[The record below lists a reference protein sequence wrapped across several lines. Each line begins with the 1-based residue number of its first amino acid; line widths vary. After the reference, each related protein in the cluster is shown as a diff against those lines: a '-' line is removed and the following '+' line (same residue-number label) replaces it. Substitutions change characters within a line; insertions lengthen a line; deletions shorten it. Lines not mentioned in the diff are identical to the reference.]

1 MTNSFPYSQNLNFP
15 NRYVAPEKLFSY
27 LQDNYS
33 DYIKEIGKSSL
44 GKPIYM
50 LTLGSGNL
58 KVAAWSQMHGNEST
72 ATLAM
77 LDLLSIFKK
86 NPELSEKL
94 LGLIQLDFIFML
106 NPDGSELWTRR
117 NAYDIDINRDFIR
130 NSSNEV
136 RVLKS
141 VVLNGNYNYLLNLH
155 DQRTIF
161 TTDGIHP
168 ATLSFLSPS
177 ENLDRDLTENRKK
190 SMAVIA
196 AIYMQMKQILPNR
209 IAKYTDEFYPT
220 SSGDN
225 LMKAGIPSILFEG
238 GFYENDLDRK
248 KTREYYTHA
257 LYFALKAISV
267 LKGDT
272 LSYETYFDIP
282 QNKET
287 HFDVIY
293 RNVKLN
299 TDFECIMDIAV
310 QYREILD
317 ESYDIIYQPYVVEV
331 GDLTHK
337 KGWKEIDCTDKKFV
351 SLKKFPKLD
360 SLVDFSIE

>member
-1 MTNSFPYSQNLNFP
+1 MNFSFPYSQNPNFP
-15 NRYVAPEKLFSY
+15 DRYIFPEKLFSY

-50 LTLGSGNL
+50 FSLGNGNL

-77 LDLLSIFKK
+77 LDLLFIFDK
-86 NPELSEKL
+86 NPELKDKL
-94 LGLIQLDFIFML
+94 FTLIQLDFIFML
-106 NPDGSELWTRR
+106 NPDGSEAWTRR

-130 NSSNEV
+130 NSSNEI

-141 VVLNGNYNYLLNLH
+141 IVLNGNYSYLLNLH

-177 ENLDRDLTENRKK
+177 ENAERDITENRKK

-225 LMKAGIPSILFEG
+225 FMKSGIPAILFEG
-238 GFYENDLDRK
+238 GFYENDLERR
-248 KTREYYTHA
+248 KTREYYTQA

-287 HFDVIY
+287 HFDLIY

-299 TDFECIMDIAV
+299 TDFECILDIAV

-317 ESYDIIYQPYVVEV
+317 DNQKLTYQPYVVEV
-331 GDLTHK
+331 GDLNHK
-337 KGWKEIDCTDKKFV
+337 KGWTEIDCTDKRFV
-351 SLKKFPKLD
+351 SVKKFPKLD
-360 SLVDFSIE
+360 SLVDFRIE